1 MDECSEAQIRV
12 QMQVVVQLE
21 VQLKKEKDRLQAMIQ
36 HLQISRQKAFEQ
48 SELNKHQENE
58 RKKENAA
65 LSKKNAEF
73 RENHISSKLSP
84 PTSPVPTFGPVR
96 RRISDKSA
104 MSLSGGESL
113 IRGKF

>member
-48 SELNKHQENE
+48 NELKQHQENE

-65 LSKKNAEF
+65 KKNAEF

-84 PTSPVPTFGPVR
+84 PTSPVPSFGPVR